1 MLAPSFR
8 RRDAQLEQVVE
19 NIEKTFDDAE
29 ALTVRGGKLK
39 HPTNSSL
46 TPVSVLPDFDC
57 WENAYV
63 QASFDV
69 DPSLEKK
76 DDVEV
81 TVSKARVSK
90 AIMKEF
96 RGMSGEAQGKSFI
109 ALLAPPEEG
118 GESAGADESAC
129 ELEWLR
135 DYKYQLGAD
144 SGDSY
149 FLVVGETSAS
159 YNAFEQTLKLVR
171 GSYRRVHERPSKI
184 SLSRRELD
192 EGEQQ
197 AADERRVLLLKGE
210 KVQQLTYKSGV
221 EAGGDGAAEG
231 DGAAG
236 GDGEDGEDPFGGAD
250 GGDEGGAPAEE
261 DENENLL
268 MDEDEDD

>member
-46 TPVSVLPDFDC
+46 TPVSVLPVLPDFDC
-57 WENAYV
+57 WENGV

-192 EGEQQ
+192 EEQQ

-210 KVQQLTYKSGV
+210 VRAAHPQERRRG
-221 EAGGDGAAEG
+221 GGDGAAEG
-231 DGAAG
+231 DGAG
-236 GDGEDGEDPFGGAD
+236 RRRGRRGSIWRRRWRR
-250 GGDEGGAPAEE
+250 
-261 DENENLL
+261 
-268 MDEDEDD
+268 